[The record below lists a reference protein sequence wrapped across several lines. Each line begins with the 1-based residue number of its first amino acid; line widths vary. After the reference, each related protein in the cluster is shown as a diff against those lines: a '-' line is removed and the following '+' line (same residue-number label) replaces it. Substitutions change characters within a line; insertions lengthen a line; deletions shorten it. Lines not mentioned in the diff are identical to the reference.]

1 MTTDDKTPIDL
12 DLDAL
17 APKKVQINYQGKTI
31 PVNPLSL
38 EQFSK
43 LYDLVAEVDTAKNSQ
58 DEKKILEL
66 FVKIDPLIKEC
77 IPELKDDKLNQIQL
91 MALLNL
97 LQEISSPQD
106 KALAELKK
114 RGINLTQKKGGGKS
128 DPKG

>member
-1 MTTDDKTPIDL
+1 MTTENKSPIDL

-17 APKKVQINYQGKTI
+17 APKAVQINYKGKTI

-43 LYDLVAEVDTAKNSQ
+43 LYDLVAETDAAKKSN
-58 DEKKILEL
+58 DEKKVLDL
-66 FVKIDPLIKEC
+66 FTKIDPLIKDC
-77 IPELKDDKLNQIQL
+77 IPELKDEVLNQVQL

-97 LQEISSPQD
+97 LQEISSPSD
-106 KALAELKK
+106 KAVTELKK
-114 RGINLTQKKGGGKS
+114 RGINLTQKAGGKS